1 MAVSQAA
8 NIAEKVVGHSNNATI
23 DTDISNYAKGES
35 GQETGEK
42 IKATVWQG
50 KNTVEVG
57 E

>member
-1 MAVSQAA
+1 MAASQAA
-8 NIAEKVVGHSNNATI
+8 NIAEKIVGHSDNATI
-23 DTDISNYAKGES
+23 ETDVSNYAKGDY
-35 GQETGEK
+35 GQDTGEK